1 MVKLSPSMGLHLFAR
16 SSQRHLAATIFF
28 MSLLAPL
35 SVTTSGQRRIVVG
48 PNVLVS
54 RDGDVAHVESHVA
67 ANPRNPQNLLGTAI
81 TFTSPTIG
89 TETKVY
95 ASYDG
100 GWTWT
105 DRYFPDQRQQ
115 GAWDPQVAFGVTGT
129 AYFVTMVYTNDSMT
143 YDAVAFYR
151 SEDGGLTW
159 SKPVHLGFNYD
170 RNAIGVDNSPG
181 RFRGR
186 VYVISH
192 GARGGVNGAQLFR
205 SSDDGRT

>member
-1 MVKLSPSMGLHLFAR
+1 MQGGLIIILLF
-16 SSQRHLAATIFF
+16 LAATA
-28 MSLLAPL
+28 L
-35 SVTTSGQRRIVVG
+35 GQGRIVIG

-67 ANPRNPQNLLGTAI
+67 ANPKDPNNLLGTAI
-81 TFTSPTIG
+81 SFTSPAIG

-95 ASYDG
+95 VSFDG

-105 DRYFPDQRQQ
+105 DRYFEDQRQQ

-129 AYFVTMVYTNDSMT
+129 AYLATMVYMNDSET

-151 SEDGGLTW
+151 SENGGRTW
-159 SKPVHLGFNYD
+159 SKPVYLGFKTYD
-170 RNAIGVDNSPG
+170 RNAIVVDNTQG

-186 VYVISH
+186 VYVTSL
-192 GARGGVNGAQLFR
+192 GTENGQYVHSYSGQSMTDEHFKVR
-205 SSDDGRT
+205 